1 MTVNEKELMQRLEK
15 INVALQKEQIEI
27 GRRPWEAMRRYSM
40 EYKTKFLLDSDIARF
55 IFEWFK
61 KRYGDREQHTRAL
74 YESVYFFDATFWLVE
89 IPLGYGQFR
98 LDPRDSLRTIPNPV
112 KDTLFTNPR
121 TAWDYALWWADCV
134 DYGFGIREVVQDSSL
149 NPFGLR
155 LLDAGDQELRAT
167 VSLLKEIC
175 PHSRA
180 ILTARNAVELFFK
193 AMLALKNC
201 LRESEAKKLGHD
213 LTKIYELFIKITR
226 FNHWKAVENI
236 LNVFP
241 SMEGRYSRQT
251 IDRKALWDAFAFA
264 QSNGVLIVRQFTA
277 RNTISQVL
285 EQMNKRNTEITK
297 L

>member
-1 MTVNEKELMQRLEK
+1 MTVNEKELSQRLEK
-15 INVALQKEQIEI
+15 INTALQKEQIEI

-61 KRYGDREQHTRAL
+61 KRYGKREQHIRAL

-98 LDPRDSLRTIPNPV
+98 LDARDSLRTIPDPV
-112 KDTLFTNPR
+112 KDTLLSNPR
-121 TAWDYALWWADCV
+121 TAWDFALWWADCV
-134 DYGFGIREVVQDSSL
+134 DYGFGVREVGHDTSL
-149 NPFGLR
+149 SPFGLR
-155 LLDAGDQELRAT
+155 LFDAGDQELRAT
-167 VSLLKEIC
+167 VSLLKETY

-201 LRESEAKKLGHD
+201 LTESEAKKLGHD
-213 LTKIYELFIKITR
+213 LTKIYELFIKTTGL
-226 FNHWKAVENI
+226 NHWKALENI
-236 LNVFP
+236 LNTFP
-241 SMEGRYSRQT
+241 STEGRYSKQT
-251 IDRKALWDAFAFA
+251 LDRKVLWDAFAFA
-264 QSNGVLIVRQFTA
+264 QSTGVLIVRQFTT

-285 EQMNKRNTEITK
+285 EQMNKRNTGITK